1 MRHINM
7 EDTLALAHDDDL
19 DSARHQQ
26 PSNCCQSGLFV
37 LRPQTDLAA
46 KNSPKMQHIEKSS
59 LTLTL
64 IQPDIVSRLIF
75 VVGLS

>member
-1 MRHINM
+1 M
-7 EDTLALAHDDDL
+7 EDTLAFDHDDDL

-26 PSNCCQSGLFV
+26 PSDCYQSGLFV
-37 LRPQTDLAA
+37 LRPQTDMAA
-46 KNSPKMQHIEKSS
+46 KNSPKMRQFKKKGS

-64 IQPDIVSRLIF
+64 VQPDIVSRLTF